1 MNSILTTAVANLL
14 DVGQVVFL
22 KALCDGEREAI
33 ADAVRNNVLPKSSI
47 DLPRLIELGYI
58 DLIDERKDPTLV
70 NIRTTILA
78 AALFGEAS
86 SSELFEEFVDAYPRF
101 LYIDGK
107 RVAALNADM
116 AELEAEYDKLVI
128 RKGAH
133 ARVLKALN
141 WARENHEIH
150 MGIKLWLGS
159 RQWKSIEEIMNDT
172 TGGRLPSNNLL

>member
-1 MNSILTTAVANLL
+1 MNILTIAVANLL

-33 ADAVRNNVLPKSSI
+33 ADAVRNNVLTKSSI
-47 DLPRLIELGYI
+47 DLPRLLELGYV
-58 DLIDERKDPTLV
+58 DLIDDRKDPLLL
-70 NIRTTILA
+70 NIRSTISA

-116 AELEAEYDKLVI
+116 AELETEYTKLVI
-128 RKGAH
+128 RKGQH
-133 ARVLKALN
+133 NRVLKALN
-141 WARENHEIH
+141 WARDNHEIH

-159 RQWKSIEEIMNDT
+159 RQWKSIEEVMNDT
-172 TGGRLPSNNLL
+172 AGSTLPSNNLL